1 MKEIHNTGFP
11 CTSCGACCKNIAGI
25 KELES
30 YDLGNGVCRFLDS
43 NNMCS
48 IYDSRPSICRV
59 DIMFEKVYF
68 KHYSKEEFYRLNV
81 EACKTLQEK
90 ESVKDELR
98 L

>member
-1 MKEIHNTGFP
+1 MATNPDFSLTM
-11 CTSCGACCKNIAGI
+11 C
-25 KELES
+25 
-30 YDLGNGVCRFLDS
+30 LDS

-81 EACKTLQEK
+81 EACRALQEK
-90 ESVKDELR
+90 ELVRDELR

>member
-30 YDLGNGVCRFLDS
+30 FDLGNGVCRFLDS

-68 KHYSKEEFYRLNV
+68 KHYSKEVL
-81 EACKTLQEK
+81 
-90 ESVKDELR
+90 
-98 L
+98 

>member
-1 MKEIHNTGFP
+1 MATNPAFSLTM
-11 CTSCGACCKNIAGI
+11 S
-25 KELES
+25 
-30 YDLGNGVCRFLDS
+30 LDS